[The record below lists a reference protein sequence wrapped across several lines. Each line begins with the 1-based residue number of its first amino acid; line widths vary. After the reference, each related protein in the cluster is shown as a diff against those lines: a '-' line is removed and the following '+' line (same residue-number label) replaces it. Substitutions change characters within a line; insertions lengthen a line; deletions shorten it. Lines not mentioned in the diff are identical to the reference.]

1 MHPNDQCSTVYE
13 ARPGSNLMSIDRD
26 GTYIYK
32 EYYSAFK
39 KNDIMPFAATWMDP
53 ETVTL
58 SEVSQAE
65 KHCIVLHC
73 IVLHPFYAESEKTGY
88 K

>member
-1 MHPNDQCSTVYE
+1 MST
-13 ARPGSNLMSIDRD
+13 DRD

-39 KNDIMPFAATWMDP
+39 KNEILPFAAAWMGP

-65 KHCIVLHC
+65 KHCV
-73 IVLHPFYAESEKTGY
+73 VLHPFLRRV
-88 K
+88 